1 MADTLETLIAKQ
13 AITETLHRYC
23 YAMDRIDPELGAQI
37 WHPDGMAHYG
47 PTIFDG
53 PAADFLKRA
62 FELHRLTKGTSH
74 QVTNIMISVDGDRAT
89 SESYV
94 HACIRMN
101 DGNDVVVRGRY
112 LDTWSCRGGEWRI
125 DERRYE
131 NDLTQ
136 VIPSND
142 TLGL

>member
-23 YAMDRIDPELGAQI
+23 YAMDRSDPELGAQI

-47 PTIFDG
+47 PTIFEG
-53 PAADFLKRA
+53 PAAKYLEHV

-74 QVTNIMISVDGDRAT
+74 QVTNIMISVDGNRAT

-125 DERRYE
+125 DERRYM

-136 VIPSND
+136 IIPSND
-142 TLGL
+142 TLGR